1 MALKLVTIDFWN
13 TLFDASNGNDRNAYR
28 VSEMKNEIARL
39 GITIDDAKYQ
49 SVMEE
54 SWEYF
59 NDIWRNQLRTPT
71 AEESIDFF
79 SEKLNLPKNSDTV
92 ERILKVFAESVLYFP
107 PKLVD
112 GVKDA
117 LDELS
122 RDYRL
127 AIVSDTGLSPGRV
140 LRRLMYEF
148 DVLHYFSAFSFSDET
163 KVAKPHKK
171 AFTKVLDDCGVKPAE
186 ALHVGDIEDTDIK
199 GAKAVGM
206 MAVRFTGDPTA
217 FLSLN
222 KSNETVADFMSDS
235 WSEIVEFIKTV
246 N

>member
-1 MALKLVTIDFWN
+1 MSLELITIDFWN

-59 NDIWRNQLRTPT
+59 NDIWKNQLRTPT
-71 AEESIDFF
+71 AAESIDFF

-92 ERILKVFAESVLYFP
+92 ERILKVFAESILYFP
-107 PKLVD
+107 PKLID

-122 RDYRL
+122 HNYRL
-127 AIVSDTGLSPGRV
+127 AIVSDTGFSPGSV
-140 LRRLMYEF
+140 LKRLMYENG
-148 DVLHYFSAFSFSDET
+148 VLHYFSAFSFSDET

-171 AFTKVLDDCGVKPAE
+171 AFVSVLEDLNVKPDA

-217 FLSLN
+217 FLNLN

-235 WSEIVEFIKTV
+235 WQEIVEFIKSV